1 MSSTGS
7 RFSSGTLDSGF
18 RRNDNYLPS
27 LTFCEFIRSED
38 IMNYNYVL
46 KELRH
51 HHNRT
56 LVNILGIGI
65 GIALFVS
72 INAVSTAYQKAV
84 SLPFKNLGADIVV
97 QRPEKRAVDSGLPP
111 ASMRG
116 IRLPFS
122 NQLLPFEDLE
132 KLKTIE
138 GVDSMASS
146 LLLWEF
152 DKGGFRTIMGV
163 DLAQPVLGPVKVKD
177 WLKEGRFPHKEG
189 EVVIEKHYAK
199 FQQKRMGDTLE
210 INGRPFSVVGL
221 LEIKEGSQIASA
233 NLYLSLQ
240 DAQTLLGGESGG
252 VHPVRNS
259 SERLNPAGLRSNPA
273 IDEAI
278 EQRGI
283 ISNGVNV
290 VYLRLKDPALL
301 SQVKTSIA
309 RQLNGVSVA
318 SSDSSLELMGG
329 VSKISDQFSFIVSLI
344 ALGGAVFLIV
354 KAMLSN
360 LVERSR
366 EIGILKAV
374 GWTERD
380 VQKQLM
386 GEVFLQS
393 LLGGV
398 FGIMMGYFF
407 SYLLGFLSIPVSTPW
422 ELNLLPAF
430 AKDTAAAAQ
439 TVRLPVS
446 ISFSLAAISIG
457 LSILTGGLA
466 SFAMGKRTSRMKP
479 AEILRRL

>member
-1 MSSTGS
+1 
-7 RFSSGTLDSGF
+7 
-18 RRNDNYLPS
+18 
-27 LTFCEFIRSED
+27 
-38 IMNYNYVL
+38 MNYRYVL

-97 QRPEKRAVDSGLPP
+97 QRPEKRAVDSGQPP

-122 NQLLPFEDLE
+122 NQLLPSEDLE

-138 GVDSMASS
+138 GVDSISSS

-163 DLAQPVLGPVKVKD
+163 DLSQPSLGPVKVKE
-177 WLKEGRFPHKEG
+177 WLKEGRFPQKEG
-189 EVVIEKHYAK
+189 EVVVEKHYAK
-199 FQQKRMGDTLE
+199 FQHKKMGDTLD
-210 INGRPFSVVGL
+210 INGSPFSIVGL
-221 LEIKEGSQIASA
+221 LEIREGSQIASA
-233 NLYLSLQ
+233 NIYLPLQ
-240 DAQTLLGGESGG
+240 DAQALLDKESKGANPIG
-252 VHPVRNS
+252 NS
-259 SERLNPAGLRSNPA
+259 SRYDSKPSGVSNPTGIISKSEPTA
-273 IDEAI
+273 
-278 EQRGI
+278 EQRDI

-290 VYLRLKDPALL
+290 VYLRLKNPSLL
-301 SQVKTSIA
+301 SQVKTNIA

-329 VSKISDQFSFIVSLI
+329 VSKISDQFSFIASLI
-344 ALGGAVFLIV
+344 ALGGAIFLII

-360 LVERSR
+360 LIERSR

-446 ISFSLAAISIG
+446 ISAGLIAISLALSLAA
-457 LSILTGGLA
+457 GGFA
-466 SFAMGKRTSRMKP
+466 SYIMGKQTSRMKP
-479 AEILRRL
+479 AEILRQL

>member
-1 MSSTGS
+1 
-7 RFSSGTLDSGF
+7 
-18 RRNDNYLPS
+18 
-27 LTFCEFIRSED
+27 
-38 IMNYNYVL
+38 MNYHYVL

-51 HHNRT
+51 HHHRT

-84 SLPFKNLGADIVV
+84 SLPFKNLGADVVV
-97 QRPEKRAVDSGLPP
+97 QQPEKRAVDSGQPP

-122 NQLLPFEDLE
+122 NQILPSEDLE
-132 KLKTIE
+132 KLKDIQ

-163 DLAQPVLGPVKVKD
+163 DLSQPSLGPVKVKE
-177 WLKEGRFPHKEG
+177 WLKDGRFPQKEG
-189 EVVIEKHYAK
+189 EVVLEKHYAK
-199 FQQKRMGDTLE
+199 FHHSAIGDTTE
-210 INGRPFSVVGL
+210 IGGHFFSIVGL
-221 LEIKEGSQIASA
+221 LEIREGSQIASA
-233 NLYLSLQ
+233 NIYLPLQ
-240 DAQTLLGGESGG
+240 DAQSLLGGES
-252 VHPVRNS
+252 
-259 SERLNPAGLRSNPA
+259 
-273 IDEAI
+273 
-278 EQRGI
+278 
-283 ISNGVNV
+283 NGVNI
-290 VYLRLKDPALL
+290 VYLRLKNPSLL

-318 SSDSSLELMGG
+318 SSDSFLELMGG
-329 VSKISDQFSFIVSLI
+329 VSRISDQFSFIVSII

-393 LLGGV
+393 LAGGI
-398 FGIMMGYFF
+398 FGILMGYFF
-407 SYLLGFLSIPVSTPW
+407 SYLLGFLSVPVSTPW

-430 AKDTAAAAQ
+430 AKDTTAAQ

-446 ISFSLAAISIG
+446 MSVSLAAISIA
-457 LSILTGGLA
+457 LSILAGGMA
-466 SFAMGKRTSRMKP
+466 SYFMGKRTARMKP
-479 AEILRRL
+479 AEILRQL

>member
-1 MSSTGS
+1 
-7 RFSSGTLDSGF
+7 
-18 RRNDNYLPS
+18 
-27 LTFCEFIRSED
+27 
-38 IMNYNYVL
+38 MNYSYVL

-72 INAVSTAYQKAV
+72 INAVNTAYQKAA
-84 SLPFKNLGADIVV
+84 SLPFKNLGADVVV
-97 QRPEKRAVDSGLPP
+97 QRPEKRAVESSQPP
-111 ASMRG
+111 TSMRG

-122 NQLLPFEDLE
+122 NQLLPSQDLE

-163 DLAQPVLGPVKVKD
+163 DLAQPSLGPVKVKE
-177 WLKEGRFPHKEG
+177 WLKEGRFPQKEG

-199 FQQKRMGDTLE
+199 FQHKKIGDTME
-210 INGRPFSVVGL
+210 IASHSYTVVGL
-221 LEIKEGSQIASA
+221 LEIREGSQIASA
-233 NLYLSLQ
+233 NIYLPLQ
-240 DAQTLLGGESGG
+240 DAQGLLGTESGG
-252 VHPVRNS
+252 VNPVRNS
-259 SERLNPAGLRSNPA
+259 SGALNPAGIILKS
-273 IDEAI
+273 DAI

-283 ISNGVNV
+283 ISNGVNI
-290 VYLRLKDPALL
+290 VYLRLKNPSLL

-309 RQLNGVSVA
+309 RYLNGVSVT
-318 SSDSSLELMGG
+318 SSDSFLEVMGG
-329 VSKISDQFSFIVSLI
+329 VSRISDQFSFIVSII
-344 ALGGAVFLIV
+344 ALGGAIFLII

-366 EIGILKAV
+366 EVGILKAV
-374 GWTERD
+374 GWTEKD

-398 FGIMMGYFF
+398 FGILMGYFF

-430 AKDTAAAAQ
+430 AKDAEATAQ

-446 ISFSLAAISIG
+446 ISAGLTAISLA
-457 LSILTGGLA
+457 LSLTAGGLA
-466 SFAMGKRTSRMKP
+466 SYFMGRRTARMKP
-479 AEILRRL
+479 AEILRQL

>member
-1 MSSTGS
+1 
-7 RFSSGTLDSGF
+7 
-18 RRNDNYLPS
+18 
-27 LTFCEFIRSED
+27 
-38 IMNYNYVL
+38 MNYRYVL

-84 SLPFKNLGADIVV
+84 SLPFKNLGADLVV
-97 QRPEKRAVDSGLPP
+97 QRPEKRAVDSGQPP

-116 IRLPFS
+116 VRLPFS
-122 NQLLPFEDLE
+122 NQLLPSEDLE

-163 DLAQPVLGPVKVKD
+163 DLTQPSLGPVKVKE
-177 WLKEGRFPHKEG
+177 WLKEGRFPQKEG
-189 EVVIEKHYAK
+189 EVVLEKHYAK
-199 FQQKRMGDTLE
+199 FQHKKIGDAVE

-233 NLYLSLQ
+233 NIYLPLQ
-240 DAQTLLGGESGG
+240 DAQGLLGAESGG
-252 VHPVRNS
+252 VNPVRNS
-259 SERLNPAGLRSNPA
+259 SGALNPAGIILKS
-273 IDEAI
+273 DAI

-283 ISNGVNV
+283 ISNGVNI
-290 VYLRLKDPALL
+290 VYLRLKNPSLL

-309 RQLNGVSVA
+309 RYLNGVSVT
-318 SSDSSLELMGG
+318 SSDSFLEVMGG
-329 VSKISDQFSFIVSLI
+329 VSRISDQFSFIVSII
-344 ALGGAVFLIV
+344 ALGGAIFLIV

-386 GEVFLQS
+386 GEVFLRS

-398 FGIMMGYFF
+398 FGIVMGYFF
-407 SYLLGFLSIPVSTPW
+407 SYLLGFLSIPVSAPW

-430 AKDTAAAAQ
+430 AKDAAAAAQ

-446 ISFSLAAISIG
+446 ISAGLTAISLA
-457 LSILTGGLA
+457 LSLTAGGLA
-466 SFAMGKRTSRMKP
+466 SYFMGRRTARMKP
-479 AEILRRL
+479 AEILRQL

>member
-1 MSSTGS
+1 
-7 RFSSGTLDSGF
+7 
-18 RRNDNYLPS
+18 
-27 LTFCEFIRSED
+27 
-38 IMNYNYVL
+38 MNYSYVL
-46 KELRH
+46 KELH
-51 HHNRT
+51 YHHNRT

-97 QRPEKRAVDSGLPP
+97 QRPEKRAVDSGQPP

-122 NQLLPFEDLE
+122 NQLLPSQDLE

-163 DLAQPVLGPVKVKD
+163 DLTQPSLGPVKVKD
-177 WLKEGRFPHKEG
+177 WLKEGRFPQKEG

-199 FQQKRMGDTLE
+199 FQHKKMGDTID
-210 INGRPFSVVGL
+210 INSRPFSIVGF

-233 NLYLSLQ
+233 NIYLPLQ
-240 DAQTLLGGESGG
+240 DAQGLLGGES
-252 VHPVRNS
+252 
-259 SERLNPAGLRSNPA
+259 
-273 IDEAI
+273 
-278 EQRGI
+278 
-283 ISNGVNV
+283 NGVNI
-290 VYLRLKDPALL
+290 VYLRLKNPSLL
-301 SQVKTSIA
+301 SQVKTSIG
-309 RQLNGVSVA
+309 RQLNGVSVS

-354 KAMLSN
+354 KAMLSS

-374 GWTERD
+374 GWTEKD

-393 LLGGV
+393 LAGGV
-398 FGIMMGYFF
+398 FGILMGYFF
-407 SYLLGFLSIPVSTPW
+407 SYLLGFLSIPVATSW

-430 AKDTAAAAQ
+430 AKDTAAVAQ

-446 ISFSLAAISIG
+446 VSAGLTAISLA
-457 LSILTGGLA
+457 LSLVAGGMA
-466 SFAMGKRTSRMKP
+466 SYFMGKRTSRMKP
-479 AEILRRL
+479 AEILRNM

>member
-1 MSSTGS
+1 
-7 RFSSGTLDSGF
+7 
-18 RRNDNYLPS
+18 
-27 LTFCEFIRSED
+27 
-38 IMNYNYVL
+38 MNYRYVL

-97 QRPEKRAVDSGLPP
+97 QRPEKRAVDSGQAP

-122 NQLLPFEDLE
+122 NQLLPSQDLE
-132 KLKTIE
+132 KLKAIE

-146 LLLWEF
+146 LLPWEF
-152 DKGGFRTIMGV
+152 DKNGFRTIMGV
-163 DLAQPVLGPVKVKD
+163 DLSQPSLGPVKVKE
-177 WLKEGRFPHKEG
+177 WLKEGRFPQKQG

-199 FQQKRMGDTLE
+199 FHHTQIGGTVE

-233 NLYLSLQ
+233 NIYLPLA
-240 DAQTLLGGESGG
+240 DAQTLLGGE
-252 VHPVRNS
+252 
-259 SERLNPAGLRSNPA
+259 
-273 IDEAI
+273 
-278 EQRGI
+278 
-283 ISNGVNV
+283 SNGVNV
-290 VYLRLKDPALL
+290 VYLRLKNPSPL
-301 SQVKTSIA
+301 SQVKTTIA
-309 RQLNGVSVA
+309 RQINGVSVA

-329 VSKISDQFSFIVSLI
+329 VSKISDQFSFVVSII
-344 ALGGAVFLIV
+344 ALGGAFFLII

-374 GWTERD
+374 GWTEKD

-393 LLGGV
+393 LAGGV
-398 FGIMMGYFF
+398 LGIVIGYFF
-407 SYLLGFLSIPVSTPW
+407 SYLLGFLSIPVATSW

-430 AKDTAAAAQ
+430 ARDTAAAAQ

-446 ISFSLAAISIG
+446 ISAGLTGISLA
-457 LSILTGGLA
+457 LSLVAGGMA
-466 SFAMGKRTSRMKP
+466 SYVMGKRTSRMKP
-479 AEILRRL
+479 AEILRSM

>member
-1 MSSTGS
+1 
-7 RFSSGTLDSGF
+7 
-18 RRNDNYLPS
+18 
-27 LTFCEFIRSED
+27 
-38 IMNYNYVL
+38 MNYSYVL

-97 QRPEKRAVDSGLPP
+97 QRPEKRAVDSGQPP

-116 IRLPFS
+116 IRMPFS
-122 NQLLPFEDLE
+122 NQLLPSQDLE
-132 KLKTIE
+132 KLKAVE

-152 DKGGFRTIMGV
+152 DKSGFRTIMGV
-163 DLAQPVLGPVKVKD
+163 DLTQPILGPVKVKD
-177 WLKEGRFPHKEG
+177 WLKEGRFPQKEG
-189 EVVIEKHYAK
+189 EVVVEKHYAK
-199 FQQKRMGDTLE
+199 FQHKKMGDTLE
-210 INGRPFSVVGL
+210 INGRPFSIVGL
-221 LEIKEGSQIASA
+221 LEIKEGSQIASS
-233 NLYLSLQ
+233 NIYLPLQ
-240 DAQTLLGGESGG
+240 DAQNLLGGESGG
-252 VHPVRNS
+252 VNPVRNS
-259 SERLNPAGLRSNPA
+259 SSVHAGGVLNPSGLESNPA
-273 IDEAI
+273 MGGTV

-283 ISNGVNV
+283 ISNRVNI
-290 VYLRLKDPALL
+290 VYLRLKNPSLL
-301 SQVKTSIA
+301 GQVKTNIA
-309 RQLNGVSVA
+309 RQLNGVSVS

-329 VSKISDQFSFIVSLI
+329 VSRISDQFSLIVSLI

-374 GWTERD
+374 GWTEKD

-393 LLGGV
+393 LAGGV
-398 FGIMMGYFF
+398 LGVLMGYFF
-407 SYLLGFLSIPVSTPW
+407 SYLLGFLSIPVSTSW

-430 AKDTAAAAQ
+430 AKDTAAVAQ

-446 ISFSLAAISIG
+446 VSAGLTAISLA
-457 LSILTGGLA
+457 LSLVAGGMA
-466 SFAMGKRTSRMKP
+466 SYIMGKRTSRMKP
-479 AEILRRL
+479 AEILRNM

>member
-1 MSSTGS
+1 
-7 RFSSGTLDSGF
+7 
-18 RRNDNYLPS
+18 
-27 LTFCEFIRSED
+27 
-38 IMNYNYVL
+38 MNYSYVL

-51 HHNRT
+51 HHSRT

-72 INAVSTAYQKAV
+72 INAVNTAYQKAV

-97 QRPEKRAVDSGLPP
+97 QRPEKRAVDSGQAP

-122 NQLLPFEDLE
+122 NQLLPSQDLE

-163 DLAQPVLGPVKVKD
+163 DLAQPSLGPVKVKE
-177 WLKEGRFPHKEG
+177 WLKEGRFPQKEG

-199 FQQKRMGDTLE
+199 FQHKKIGDTVE
-210 INGRPFSVVGL
+210 INGHPFSVVGL
-221 LEIKEGSQIASA
+221 LEIREGSQIASA
-233 NLYLSLQ
+233 NIYLPLQ
-240 DAQTLLGGESGG
+240 DAQGLLGAESSG
-252 VHPVRNS
+252 VNPVRNS
-259 SERLNPAGLRSNPA
+259 SRYDSKPSGALNPSAA
-273 IDEAI
+273 V
-278 EQRGI
+278 EQPGVI
-283 ISNGVNV
+283 YNGVNI
-290 VYLRLKDPALL
+290 VYLRLKNPSLL

-309 RQLNGVSVA
+309 KYLNGVSVT
-318 SSDSSLELMGG
+318 SSDSFLEVMGG
-329 VSKISDQFSFIVSLI
+329 VSRISDQFSFVVSII
-344 ALGGAVFLIV
+344 AFGGAFFLII

-374 GWTERD
+374 GWTEKD

-393 LLGGV
+393 LLGGIL
-398 FGIMMGYFF
+398 GIVMGYFF

-446 ISFSLAAISIG
+446 ISAGLTGISLGLSLAA
-457 LSILTGGLA
+457 GGFA
-466 SFAMGKRTSRMKP
+466 SYIMGKRTARMKP
-479 AEILRRL
+479 AEILRQL

>member
-1 MSSTGS
+1 
-7 RFSSGTLDSGF
+7 
-18 RRNDNYLPS
+18 
-27 LTFCEFIRSED
+27 
-38 IMNYNYVL
+38 MNYSYVL

-56 LVNILGIGI
+56 MVNILGIGI

-97 QRPEKRAVDSGLPP
+97 QRPEKRAVDSGQPP

-122 NQLLPFEDLE
+122 NQLLPSQDLE
-132 KLKTIE
+132 KLKAIE

-152 DKGGFRTIMGV
+152 DKSGFRTIMGI
-163 DLAQPVLGPVKVKD
+163 DLSQPSLGPVKVKE
-177 WLKEGRFPHKEG
+177 WLKEGRFPQKEG
-189 EVVIEKHYAK
+189 EVVLEKHYAK
-199 FQQKRMGDTLE
+199 FHHSAIGSTTE
-210 INGRPFSVVGL
+210 INGRPFSIVGL
-221 LEIKEGSQIASA
+221 LEIKEGSQIASS
-233 NLYLSLQ
+233 NIYLPLQ
-240 DAQTLLGGESGG
+240 DAQNLLGGESGG
-252 VHPVRNS
+252 VNIAYV
-259 SERLNPAGLRSNPA
+259 
-273 IDEAI
+273 
-278 EQRGI
+278 
-283 ISNGVNV
+283 
-290 VYLRLKDPALL
+290 RLKNPSLL

-309 RQLNGVSVA
+309 RQVSGVSVA

-329 VSKISDQFSFIVSLI
+329 VSKISDQFSFLASLI
-344 ALGGAVFLIV
+344 ALGGAVFLII

-374 GWTERD
+374 GWTEKD

-386 GEVFLQS
+386 AEVFLQS
-393 LLGGV
+393 LAGGV
-398 FGIMMGYFF
+398 FGILMGYFF
-407 SYLLGFLSIPVSTPW
+407 SFLLGFLSIPVSTPW

-430 AKDTAAAAQ
+430 AKETAAAAQ

-446 ISFSLAAISIG
+446 ISAGLTGISLGLSLAA
-457 LSILTGGLA
+457 GGMA
-466 SFAMGKRTSRMKP
+466 SYLMGKRTARMKP
-479 AEILRRL
+479 AEILRQL

>member
-1 MSSTGS
+1 
-7 RFSSGTLDSGF
+7 
-18 RRNDNYLPS
+18 
-27 LTFCEFIRSED
+27 
-38 IMNYNYVL
+38 MNYSYVL

-84 SLPFKNLGADIVV
+84 SLPFKNLGADVVV
-97 QRPEKRAVDSGLPP
+97 QRPEKRAVDSGQPP

-122 NQLLPFEDLE
+122 NQLLPSEDLE
-132 KLKTIE
+132 KLKKIE

-152 DKGGFRTIMGV
+152 DKSGFRTIMGV
-163 DLAQPVLGPVKVKD
+163 DLTQPSLGPVKVKE
-177 WLKEGRFPHKEG
+177 WLKEGRFPQKEG
-189 EVVIEKHYAK
+189 EVVLEKHYAK
-199 FQQKRMGDTLE
+199 FQHKKMGDAVE

-233 NLYLSLQ
+233 NIYLPLQ
-240 DAQTLLGGESGG
+240 DAQGLVGGESGG

-259 SERLNPAGLRSNPA
+259 EGAPNPAGIELKSNPA
-273 IDEAI
+273 IGGTVE
-278 EQRGI
+278 EPGI
-283 ISNGVNV
+283 ISNGVNI
-290 VYLRLKDPALL
+290 VYLRLKNPSLL

-329 VSKISDQFSFIVSLI
+329 VSKISDQFSFIVSI
-344 ALGGAVFLIV
+344 VALGGAVFLIV

-398 FGIMMGYFF
+398 LGIVMGYFF

-446 ISFSLAAISIG
+446 VSAGLTAISLALSLAA
-457 LSILTGGLA
+457 GGMA
-466 SFAMGKRTSRMKP
+466 SYVMGKRTARMKP
-479 AEILRRL
+479 AEILRQL

>member
-1 MSSTGS
+1 
-7 RFSSGTLDSGF
+7 
-18 RRNDNYLPS
+18 
-27 LTFCEFIRSED
+27 
-38 IMNYNYVL
+38 MNYSYVL

-72 INAVSTAYQKAV
+72 INAVNTAYQRAA
-84 SLPFKNLGADIVV
+84 SLPFKNLGADVVV
-97 QRPEKRAVDSGLPP
+97 QLPEKRAVDSGQPP

-122 NQLLPFEDLE
+122 NQILPSDELK
-132 KLKTIE
+132 KLTTIQ

-163 DLAQPVLGPVKVKD
+163 DLAQPVLGPVKVKE
-177 WLKEGRFPHKEG
+177 WLKEGRFPQKEG

-199 FQQKRMGDTLE
+199 FQHKKMGDTLE

-233 NLYLSLQ
+233 NIYLPLQ
-240 DAQTLLGGESGG
+240 DAQSLLGGESGG
-252 VHPVRNS
+252 VN
-259 SERLNPAGLRSNPA
+259 
-273 IDEAI
+273 I
-278 EQRGI
+278 
-283 ISNGVNV
+283 
-290 VYLRLKDPALL
+290 VYLRLKNPSLL
-301 SQVKTSIA
+301 GQVKTDIA
-309 RQLNGVSVA
+309 RKLNGVSVT
-318 SSDSSLELMGG
+318 SSDSFLELMGG
-329 VSKISDQFSFIVSLI
+329 VSKISDQFSCVVSII

-393 LLGGV
+393 LAGGI
-398 FGIMMGYFF
+398 FGILMGYFF
-407 SYLLGFLSIPVSTPW
+407 SYLLGFLSVPMSTPW

-430 AKDTAAAAQ
+430 AKDTAAAQ

-446 ISFSLAAISIG
+446 ISAGLTGISLALSLAAG
-457 LSILTGGLA
+457 VMA
-466 SFAMGKRTSRMKP
+466 SYFMGKRTARMKP

>member
-1 MSSTGS
+1 
-7 RFSSGTLDSGF
+7 
-18 RRNDNYLPS
+18 
-27 LTFCEFIRSED
+27 
-38 IMNYNYVL
+38 MNYSYVL

-84 SLPFKNLGADIVV
+84 SLPFKNLGADVVV
-97 QRPEKRAVDSGLPP
+97 QRPEKRAVDSGQPP

-122 NQLLPFEDLE
+122 NQLLPSGDLE

-163 DLAQPVLGPVKVKD
+163 DLTQPSLGPVRVKE
-177 WLKEGRFPHKEG
+177 WLKEGRFPQKEG
-189 EVVIEKHYAK
+189 EVVLEKHYAK
-199 FQQKRMGDTLE
+199 FHHTQIGGTVE

-233 NLYLSLQ
+233 NIYLPLQ
-240 DAQTLLGGESGG
+240 DAQGLVGGDSGG

-259 SERLNPAGLRSNPA
+259 RGAPNPAG
-273 IDEAI
+273 IDQKSE
-278 EQRGI
+278 EQHGI
-283 ISNGVNV
+283 ISNGVNI
-290 VYLRLKDPALL
+290 VYLRLKNPSLL

-309 RQLNGVSVA
+309 RQLNSVSVA

-329 VSKISDQFSFIVSLI
+329 VSKISDQFSFIVSII

-398 FGIMMGYFF
+398 LGIVMGYFF
-407 SYLLGFLSIPVSTPW
+407 SYLLGFLSIPVSTPR
-422 ELNLLPAF
+422 ELNLLPSF

-446 ISFSLAAISIG
+446 VSARLIAVSLA
-457 LSILTGGLA
+457 LSLVAGGMA
-466 SFAMGKRTSRMKP
+466 SFVMGKRTSRMKP
-479 AEILRRL
+479 AEILRNM

>member
-1 MSSTGS
+1 
-7 RFSSGTLDSGF
+7 
-18 RRNDNYLPS
+18 
-27 LTFCEFIRSED
+27 
-38 IMNYNYVL
+38 MNYRYVL

-97 QRPEKRAVDSGLPP
+97 QRPEKRAVDSGQPP

-122 NQLLPFEDLE
+122 NELLPFEDLE

-152 DKGGFRTIMGV
+152 DKSGFRTIMGV
-163 DLAQPVLGPVKVKD
+163 DLAQPILGPVKVKE
-177 WLKEGRFPHKEG
+177 WLKEGRFPQKEG
-189 EVVIEKHYAK
+189 EVVLEKHYAK
-199 FQQKRMGDTLE
+199 FQHKQLGDAVE
-210 INGRPFSVVGL
+210 INGRSFSVVGL
-221 LEIKEGSQIASA
+221 LEIKEGSQIASS
-233 NLYLSLQ
+233 NIYLPLQ
-240 DAQTLLGGESGG
+240 DAQSLLGGDSSG
-252 VHPVRNS
+252 VIPVRNS
-259 SERLNPAGLRSNPA
+259 SEGLNPGGIILKSNPA
-273 IDEAI
+273 IGGTV
-278 EQRGI
+278 EQRGV
-283 ISNGVNV
+283 ISNGVNI
-290 VYLRLKDPALL
+290 VYLRLKSPSLL

-309 RQLNGVSVA
+309 GKLNGVSVT
-318 SSDSSLELMGG
+318 SSDSFLELMGG
-329 VSKISDQFSFIVSLI
+329 VSKISDQFSFIVSII

-398 FGIMMGYFF
+398 LGIMMGYFF

-446 ISFSLAAISIG
+446 ISAGLTAISLALSLAA
-457 LSILTGGLA
+457 GGMA
-466 SFAMGKRTSRMKP
+466 SFVMGKRTARMKP

>member
-1 MSSTGS
+1 MDY
-7 RFSSGTLDSGF
+7 R
-18 RRNDNYLPS
+18 
-27 LTFCEFIRSED
+27 
-38 IMNYNYVL
+38 YVL

-97 QRPEKRAVDSGLPP
+97 QRPEKRAVDSGQPP
-111 ASMRG
+111 VSMRG

-122 NQLLPFEDLE
+122 NQLLPSEDLE

-163 DLAQPVLGPVKVKD
+163 DLTQPSLGPVKVKE
-177 WLKEGRFPHKEG
+177 WLKEGRFPQKDG
-189 EVVIEKHYAK
+189 EVVLEKHYAK
-199 FQQKRMGDTLE
+199 FHHTQIGDTVE
-210 INGRPFSVVGL
+210 INGRLFSVVGL

-233 NLYLSLQ
+233 NIYLPLS
-240 DAQTLLGGESGG
+240 DAQTL
-252 VHPVRNS
+252 V
-259 SERLNPAGLRSNPA
+259 AG
-273 IDEAI
+273 D
-278 EQRGI
+278 
-283 ISNGVNV
+283 SNGVNI
-290 VYLRLKDPALL
+290 VYLRLKSPSLL
-301 SQVKTSIA
+301 SRVKTSIA
-309 RQLNGVSVA
+309 GKLNGVSVT
-318 SSDSSLELMGG
+318 SSDSFLELMGG

-354 KAMLSN
+354 KAMLSS

-366 EIGILKAV
+366 EVGILKAV

-393 LLGGV
+393 LLGGIL
-398 FGIMMGYFF
+398 GILMGYFF

-430 AKDTAAAAQ
+430 AKDTASCSPNRSASSER
-439 TVRLPVS
+439 VCRPDRNVS
-446 ISFSLAAISIG
+446 GGISYCGEFGELFHGETDKQNEAC
-457 LSILTGGLA
+457 
-466 SFAMGKRTSRMKP
+466 
-479 AEILRRL
+479 